1 MSTQREGELILRRLG
16 WVCPLPLYFPKPLFP
31 QPAPLRHS
39 CAIPFP
45 ILRRVSGPR
54 GAVWHYA
61 NPCSGALKSAG
72 FCSSPS
78 SGTCFAPS
86 FGGSPVAEAE
96 AAMVALVVSCLL

>member
-72 FCSSPS
+72 CLQHTMRRKRTPICCQLARMMVRVSSS
-78 SGTCFAPS
+78 RSCVS
-86 FGGSPVAEAE
+86 GGS
-96 AAMVALVVSCLL
+96 L